1 MKGKS
6 KGIAVGGAMGGRWWL
21 VVPWLVLWVVLVV
34 EAISCVG
41 LWCPWVCGGL
51 GGENK
56 KE

>member
-6 KGIAVGGAMGGRWWL
+6 KGIAVGGAMGGGWWL

-34 EAISCVG
+34 EAISCMG